1 MDSTYAPQSPD
12 LSSFH
17 PAPTKTKSP
26 QSSRN
31 RNALTAQPDPLSR
44 PDTRTSTSC
53 AYAPRLSALLP
64 STAPGHREQA
74 SRSALTQNQQH
85 NHLPLDGTS
94 DFPVP
99 PAAQYLPPV
108 PDLPMNHS
116 FSNPNQIP
124 NPEQSPLNAQ
134 YFQRPPRQAR
144 NNIPSYNEDRDYE
157 PEPEYIAA
165 PPHPLPTA
173 SMLTSGPRSKA
184 SSSAAL
190 PPSYKDPNPLNIE
203 IKTKFPVAR
212 IKRIMQADEEVGKVA
227 QVTPVAV
234 SKALELFMIAL
245 VGGAADK
252 AREKGGKKVT
262 SQHLKAV
269 VLGAP
274 EQFDFLAEIV
284 ARVGDAQEGAGG
296 EGRKRKEAKDGSESS
311 EEEKKVKK
319 GRGRKKKSED

>member
-12 LSSFH
+12 LSSLH
-17 PAPTKTKSP
+17 PSATRGQQPIH
-26 QSSRN
+26 
-31 RNALTAQPDPLSR
+31 NALNKQPNTQTHQNTTASIFN
-44 PDTRTSTSC
+44 
-53 AYAPRLSALLP
+53 AYAPRSPAVLT
-64 STAPGHREQA
+64 STAPLSHEPPNLHA
-74 SRSALTQNQQH
+74 FTQNQQH
-85 NHLPLDGTS
+85 NHVALDGTS
-94 DFPVP
+94 CFPVHST
-99 PAAQYLPPV
+99 AQDILPI
-108 PDLPMNHS
+108 PDLPMDHS
-116 FSNPNQIP
+116 FPNPNQIP
-124 NPEQSPLNAQ
+124 NLEQTPFAPQ
-134 YFQRPPRQAR
+134 YFQRPQRQAR
-144 NNIPSYNEDRDYE
+144 NNIPSYNEDVEYE
-157 PEPEYIAA
+157 PEEEYIAA
-165 PPHPLPTA
+165 PPPLPPA
-173 SMLTSGPRSKA
+173 SMLTPGPRSKA
-184 SSSAAL
+184 SSSAAP
-190 PPSYKDPNPLNIE
+190 PPSYRDPNPLNIE

-269 VLGAP
+269 VMGAP

-284 ARVGDAQEGAGG
+284 ARVGEAQEGAGG

-319 GRGRKKKSED
+319 SRGRKKKSDD